1 MNTLSRGILL
11 ILALLFSFPLV
22 ASEYPLESVF
32 FVTEVE
38 LGQLQKLPAET
49 THQAGTAL
57 RGPEQRKAAQK
68 KIGMDEKRSEKL
80 AVLFDLM
87 RIKGVGPKM
96 AVLLHGADVKCIVHM
111 SREDAEKLLKR
122 VLEANRRLGVT
133 SKLPDVPLLK
143 NWIMQAS
150 KLKPQF
156 RGSR

>member
-1 MNTLSRGILL
+1 MTLGSQ
-11 ILALLFSFPLV
+11 ALSWP
-22 ASEYPLESVF
+22 
-32 FVTEVE
+32 VTMI
-38 LGQLQKLPAET
+38 QRP
-49 THQAGTAL
+49 H
-57 RGPEQRKAAQK
+57 QRKAAQK